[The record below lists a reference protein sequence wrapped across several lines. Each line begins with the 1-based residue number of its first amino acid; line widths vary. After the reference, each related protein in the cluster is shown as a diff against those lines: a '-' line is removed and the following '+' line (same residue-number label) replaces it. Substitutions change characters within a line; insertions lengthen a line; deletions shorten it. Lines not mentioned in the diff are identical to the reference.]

1 MIKNKTRK
9 TILCRET
16 ETAGSF
22 FKRARGLMFR
32 GAESF
37 PKGRGMLFIF
47 PRPGKPGFWTPFMR
61 FPLDI
66 IFLDPSKKVVDIREN
81 LKPWRA
87 CSPKASAKYALEL
100 RAGRAREA
108 RTRVGDLLEFRV

>member
-1 MIKNKTRK
+1 MIRNKTRK

-32 GAESF
+32 KAESF

-47 PRPGKPGFWTPFMR
+47 SRPGRPGFWTPFMR

-87 CSPKASAKYALEL
+87 CSPRASAKYALEL
-100 RAGRAREA
+100 RAGRARET
-108 RTRVGDLLEFRV
+108 RTRIGDLLEFRV